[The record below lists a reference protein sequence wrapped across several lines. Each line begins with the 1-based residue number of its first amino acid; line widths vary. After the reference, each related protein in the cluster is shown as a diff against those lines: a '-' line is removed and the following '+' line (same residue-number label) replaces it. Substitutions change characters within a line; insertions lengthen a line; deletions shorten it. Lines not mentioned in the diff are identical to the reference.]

1 MKEAGLPGLEIGT
14 WFGLLAPAATPKD
27 ITAKLNTEIVKIIKS
42 PEFKKKMFDI
52 GAEPV
57 GNKPDEMAKQIKE
70 ETEKFA
76 HLVKVGKVTVE

>member
-1 MKEAGLPGLEIGT
+1 
-14 WFGLLAPAATPKD
+14 
-27 ITAKLNTEIVKIIKS
+27 
-42 PEFKKKMFDI
+42 MFDI

-57 GNKPDEMAKQIKE
+57 GNKPEEMAKQIKE